1 MKDIIDEKIEV
12 VGTAFEVSNLNDSFS
27 VKVKE
32 GRVKVFF
39 DKKIAYLNQGE
50 KIYIDKNKKIELAKT
65 QIEDIA
71 TWEKGFLTFD
81 KTTLKDSLEE
91 FSRYKNIKME
101 FQDEKVSKTEITGKF
116 DIDDFDKF
124 LMALPKIYSVKV
136 DKSQNTFKFSK
147 K

>member
-1 MKDIIDEKIEV
+1 
-12 VGTAFEVSNLNDSFS
+12 
-27 VKVKE
+27 
-32 GRVKVFF
+32 
-39 DKKIAYLNQGE
+39 
-50 KIYIDKNKKIELAKT
+50 T

-136 DKSQNTFKFSK
+136 DKSQKTFKFSK
-147 K
+147 KKN